1 MADIIKVEH
10 LSYVYNPGLP
20 TAVTA
25 LDDVSFTVEEGD
37 FVGIIGATGSG
48 KSTLIT
54 HMNGLN
60 KPTSGKI
67 YIDGRDL
74 WADPEKI
81 RDFRFLTGL
90 VFQYPEYQL
99 FEETCYKDI
108 AFGPKN
114 MGLDE
119 GEVDRRVH
127 EAADFVGLDPALL
140 ERSPFELSGG
150 QKRRVAVAGVMAMKP
165 RILVLDEPAAG
176 LDPEGR
182 DDILSEVKEYHK
194 KTGTTVLLV
203 SHSMEDIAK
212 YANRVLVMSN
222 KKIAMYD
229 TVEKVFARAPE
240 LLELG
245 LSVPQVTQVFLML
258 KAMGMEIDTDVN
270 TVPYAVKTVL
280 KAWNAKHPDKAVPLP
295 QNHKTVQEGGA
306 D

>member
-10 LSYVYNPGLP
+10 LSYVYNPGMP
-20 TAVTA
+20 NAVTA

-119 GEVDRRVH
+119 AEIDRRVH

-150 QKRRVAVAGVMAMKP
+150 QKRRVAVAGVMAMRP

-182 DDILSEVKEYHK
+182 DTILSQIRDYHE
-194 KTGTTVLLV
+194 KTGITVLLV

-212 YANRVLVMSN
+212 YANRVLVMHRA
-222 KKIAMYD
+222 KIAMYD
-229 TVEKVFARAPE
+229 TVENVFARAQE
-240 LLELG
+240 LLDLG
-245 LSVPQVTQVFLML
+245 LSVPQVTQIFLKL
-258 KAMGMEIDTDVN
+258 RQMGLDIPADVY
-270 TVPYAVKTVL
+270 TIPYAVKTIQ
-280 KAWNAKHPDKAVPLP
+280 KALAAKQGGRANA
-295 QNHKTVQEGGA
+295 
-306 D
+306 